1 MFVCLFVGL
10 LIRFLVSCGIETES
24 FRSLLVLRSRS
35 GFKEGEVILMSL
47 ELLGKEDYW
56 DKKNLM

>member
-10 LIRFLVSCGIETES
+10 LIRFLVSCGIEMES
-24 FRSLLVLRSRS
+24 FRSLLVLRSRL

-56 DKKNLM
+56 E